1 MKLELNTNGAWRT
14 VLSGLGRETLEAE
27 DQLHDAKASAAL
39 LAIIS
44 STKAKRTIA
53 WRLTSEADGRVIER
67 CEGAGGWGSVAY
79 DPERTA

>member
-14 VLSGLGRETLEAE
+14 VLSGLGRESLDAE
-27 DQLHDAKASAAL
+27 DQLNDAKTAAAM

-44 STKAKRTIA
+44 ASKSKRPIA

-67 CEGAGGWGSVAY
+67 CEGDHGWMDVAY

>member
-14 VLSGLGRETLEAE
+14 VLSGLGRQDKDAE
-27 DQLHDAKASAAL
+27 DRYLDARTAADMLARISAATTKKP
-39 LAIIS
+39 IS
-44 STKAKRTIA
+44 

-67 CEGAGGWGSVAY
+67 CEGDHGWVDVAY